1 MRSFKFITLLA
12 FIFFI
17 TLDVFASSEQKEIAI
32 GFAKF
37 IEKLV
42 KTTKGIGSGR
52 ICVIGSD
59 KISDSFSKGK
69 ALTVTMESKRLIY
82 CRAIYFAKSE
92 RKTFRPKAEKL
103 AKKGIL
109 TISAFDDFIEN
120 KGMVKVEIGRRSFEL
135 EINQELLKQSN
146 IKLNSLFTG
155 LVVK

>member
-1 MRSFKFITLLA
+1 MRFITLLA
-12 FIFFI
+12 FTFFI
-17 TLDVFASSEQKEIAI
+17 TLDAFASSEQKEIAA

-42 KTTKGIGSGR
+42 KTTKGMSSGR

-69 ALTVTMESKRLIY
+69 VLNITMNSKRLIY

-92 RKTFRPKAEKL
+92 QKTFRSKAEKL

-109 TISAFDDFIEN
+109 TISAFDGFIEN
-120 KGMVKVEIGRRSFEL
+120 NGMVQVEIGRRSFEL

-146 IKLNSLFTG
+146 IKLNSLFTR
-155 LVVK
+155 LVVE